1 MSKVLFPS
9 LRIGYVVL
17 PAPLVDGFVALR
29 GVLDDHGPLIDQAAL
44 AEFIDAGAFYRHIR
58 RCRSEYGARLQTLVE
73 SAVRF
78 GLPLSFPHT
87 DGGMNL
93 AGFLEDGANDERYSA
108 CLHEQGLE
116 VPALSLYSI
125 RPTRVGLLFGF
136 TAFSQNAIR
145 YAMKRAAEALH
156 SLAHY

>member
-44 AEFIDAGAFYRHIR
+44 AEFIAARAFYRHIR
-58 RCRSEYGARLQTLVE
+58 RCRGEYGARLQTFVE
-73 SAVRF
+73 SAAKLR
-78 GLPLSFPHT
+78 LPLSFTHT

-93 AGFLEDGANDERYSA
+93 AGFLDDGANDEHYSA
-108 CLHEQGLE
+108 YLHEQGVE

-136 TAFSQNAIR
+136 IAFSQNSIR
-145 YAMKRAAEALH
+145 DGMKRAAEAVH
-156 SLAHY
+156 SVAR